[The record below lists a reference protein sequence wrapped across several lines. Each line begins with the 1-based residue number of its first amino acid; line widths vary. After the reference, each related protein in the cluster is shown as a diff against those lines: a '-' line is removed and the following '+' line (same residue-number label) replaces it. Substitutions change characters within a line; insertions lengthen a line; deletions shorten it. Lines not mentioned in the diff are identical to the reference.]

1 MSRAKR
7 APSEISGQRL
17 WPLVGAG
24 LLLLVYGL
32 TLLYACVD
40 VCPWAER
47 CLQPSADLHFA
58 LLRLGGKSNPLIA
71 NGEFWRFVTSIFL
84 HAGLLHVAVNA
95 VGLLLL
101 ARLTILAFGRRRS
114 LVLFLLS
121 GLGGSVGSYALSAG
135 LSVGASGAL
144 FGMTSALGVHFLR
157 IRDHVSP
164 ALRQAVWI
172 GLPVWLAI
180 NFGAGLFWPDVDKA
194 AHFGGFVTG
203 VLATLLFRSRPPG
216 LALHAVLVASLSFLL
231 LSAAM
236 AAHSASKPLPAARP
250 ELVPLRSF
258 GSMDAPALGP
268 TAERLVPADWRVGRF
283 HDRRCDLTL
292 RGRAVEA
299 DPPWCFVDAYESVL
313 VLGSVEAMF
322 DYDPEIVTAFAAFSG
337 PTLPFE
343 KQTERD
349 RLFLLPLGRG
359 YAYVLASPP
368 QAADRYRLLVQA
380 LYRAVSSV
388 SPSAPL
394 RTPAGLHR

>member
-1 MSRAKR
+1 MNRAKR
-7 APSEISGQRL
+7 APSEVRGQRL

-32 TLLYACVD
+32 TMLYACVD

-47 CLQPSADLHFA
+47 CVQPSADLHFA

-71 NGEFWRFVTSIFL
+71 HGEFWRFVTSTFL

-114 LVLFLLS
+114 LVLFFLS
-121 GLGGSVGSYALSAG
+121 GLGGAVASYALSAG

-144 FGMTSALGVHFLR
+144 FGMTAALGVHFVR

-172 GLPVWLAI
+172 GLPLWLVI
-180 NFGAGLFWPDVDKA
+180 NFAAGLFWPDVDNA

-203 VLATLLFRSRPPG
+203 LLAALLFRSRPPG
-216 LALHAVLVASLSFLL
+216 LALHAVLVAGLSFLV

-250 ELVPLRSF
+250 DLVPLQSF
-258 GSMDAPALGP
+258 ATVDAPVLGP
-268 TAERLVPADWRVGRF
+268 TSESLVPADWRVGRF
-283 HDRRCDLTL
+283 HHRRCDLTL
-292 RGRAVEA
+292 RGHAVEA

-313 VLGSVEAMF
+313 VLGSVGAMF
-322 DYDPEIVTAFAAFSG
+322 DYDPEIVAAFAAFSG

-343 KQTERD
+343 KQTERA

-368 QAADRYRLLVQA
+368 QAADRYRPLVQA
-380 LYRAVSSV
+380 LYRSV
-388 SPSAPL
+388 ASVPPAASLPES
-394 RTPAGLHR
+394 AGLRR